1 MPNIIDAATGSA
13 TLLSVVQ
20 NAALDLA
27 FVCVLVL
34 ATILVSRL
42 LEELAMW
49 LIALFAGSGSANLI
63 EGYLTY
69 PGVAWHEFSHALF
82 ATITGAKVTSISL
95 RRRPAPD
102 GKGYILGSVLYV
114 PRGPRALQSLQMFLT
129 GIAPA
134 ITGLAGMAAIAL
146 LAFPNCTEIWQ
157 WIIWIY
163 LFICL
168 LLHSG
173 PSGQDLKGV
182 GAGAPLVALV
192 LFVVFLLLP
201 FDAPALVEDAFSNVQ
216 TAVAALTSTLVPNEA
231 LAKTL

>member
-1 MPNIIDAATGSA
+1 MPNIIDAAMGSA

-27 FVCVLVL
+27 FVCALVL

-42 LEELAMW
+42 LEELALW
-49 LIALFAGSGSANLI
+49 LIAFFAGSGSANLI
-63 EGYLTY
+63 EGYLSY
-69 PGVAWHEFSHALF
+69 PGVAWHELSHALF
-82 ATITGAKVTSISL
+82 AAITGAKVTSISL

-102 GKGYILGSVLYV
+102 GKGYILGSVMYV

-134 ITGLAGMAAIAL
+134 ITGLAGMTAIAL
-146 LAFPNCTEIWQ
+146 FAFPNCTEVWQ

-182 GAGAPLVALV
+182 GAGAPLVALILFAV
-192 LFVVFLLLP
+192 FLFVP
-201 FDAPALVEDAFSNVQ
+201 FDAPALVEN
-216 TAVAALTSTLVPNEA
+216 AVAAIQTGIASLTVAPLSSQTI
-231 LAKTL
+231 